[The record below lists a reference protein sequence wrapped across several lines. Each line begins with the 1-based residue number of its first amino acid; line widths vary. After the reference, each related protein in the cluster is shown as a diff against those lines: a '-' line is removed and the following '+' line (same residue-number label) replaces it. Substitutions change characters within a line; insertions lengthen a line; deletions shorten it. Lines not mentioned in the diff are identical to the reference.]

1 MGYEWELV
9 ESGPGNATR
18 TVLLFPGGLCRAR
31 SYAEVMAQPALANV
45 RLVAATLPGHGG
57 TPVPEN
63 FSISYAAELGA
74 KLADDLGCD
83 AVVGFSM
90 GATVAYEMLVSRMWS
105 GPLILLGVSLSLADE
120 PVFLRMMDHL
130 AVVTGSLPFAMM
142 RQSMGS
148 LAKHLRVSDARRAEL
163 LEDLRSNDAETMR
176 QIFRNYL
183 AELRRDDAPATR
195 LCESGAPIWLVH
207 AEKGDGGLTSDER
220 HALEQCPT
228 TSLITTAG
236 TSWMLPCEEPDI
248 IADLICTATGS

>member
-1 MGYEWELV
+1 
-9 ESGPGNATR
+9 
-18 TVLLFPGGLCRAR
+18 
-31 SYAEVMAQPALANV
+31 MAQPALEDV

-74 KLADDLGCD
+74 KIADDLECD

-90 GATVAYEMLVSRMWS
+90 GATVAYESLVKRMWYV
-105 GPLILLGVSLSLADE
+105 PVILLGVSLSLADE
-120 PVFLRMMDHL
+120 PVIQRMRGRL
-130 AVVTGSLPFAMM
+130 AVVTGRLPFSMM

-148 LAKHLRVSDARRAEL
+148 LAKHLRVPDERRAEL
-163 LEDLRSNDAETMR
+163 LEDLRSNDAKTMR

-195 LCESGAPIWLVH
+195 LCRSGAPIWLVH

-220 HALEQCPT
+220 HTLEQCPT
-228 TSLITTAG
+228 ATLITTPG